1 MFSKNQQE
9 KLAVIKFN
17 AIWSTI
23 NRMGRPSELGGWY
36 PHPTYPIV
44 GLHRASLGHSILK
57 DM

>member
-36 PHPTYPIV
+36 PLPHI
-44 GLHRASLGHSILK
+44 SHSQIAQG
-57 DM
+57 